1 MPEGRPVAPGSDACG
16 GPLSSPVVSGGTGSA
31 DPWRLASPPGTGRPG
46 RSGGLAAPAAHRRG
60 NGGRMLCAEHRLPPG
75 YGVGS
80 LPAGPEAEGPAA
92 YLGGPRRRGG
102 TTADGA
108 EAPGRRDRRDR
119 HLRPQRRPGGPVRPG
134 AESDT
139 GPGDAADRSALTG
152 GPVRLRP
159 LPFHRFPGRASRWRC
174 RGRADAAVRKE
185 SGHAARLR
193 ETGQKL
199 RLPGPVLPDL
209 GPGGSACPG
218 GVPAIQPQRRRR
230 VGFWRPAAGAD
241 RGLRVGRHEGPGG
254 LHGPAPGQK
263 LSEPAGLWAPRGGP
277 GHRQRS
283 RCL

>member
-75 YGVGS
+75 YGVGP
-80 LPAGPEAEGPAA
+80 LPADPETKGPAA
-92 YLGGPRRRGG
+92 DVGGSRRRGG

-108 EAPGRRDRRDR
+108 ETPGRRDRRDR
-119 HLRPQRRPGGPVRPG
+119 YLRPQRRPGGPVRPG

-139 GPGDAADRSALTG
+139 GPGDAADHSALTG

-174 RGRADAAVRKE
+174 RGRADARNRPEAPA
-185 SGHAARLR
+185 SGACSARSR
-193 ETGQKL
+193 T
-199 RLPGPVLPDL
+199 RWICLPGRCSCNPTATKEARWI
-209 GPGGSACPG
+209 STACC
-218 GVPAIQPQRRRR
+218 
-230 VGFWRPAAGAD
+230 
-241 RGLRVGRHEGPGG
+241 
-254 LHGPAPGQK
+254 
-263 LSEPAGLWAPRGGP
+263 
-277 GHRQRS
+277 RS
-283 RCL
+283 RSWASGWAS